1 MLVLS
6 DLVQAVLSQR
16 SLFDCLTHFS
26 TSETEQDTSYIPISH
41 TLSPFL
47 TAPLTAF
54 FTLFSGLDL
63 PVVDLVINYD
73 LPRQTETYVHRI
85 GRTARAG
92 KSGVAITIVTPENVK
107 KLSQIE
113 KAFKTKLVQH
123 ATKEVPKRKKQLR
136 AEWSAEEKAK
146 YEQEYLLD
154 VVMKNMSKVDTVFQI
169 VKLNAETEEQQ
180 KERDLGKEQKE
191 EAKLNAKAQK
201 RMKAHSSRKQSA
213 KRVKK

>member
-1 MLVLS
+1 MRQNKIL
-6 DLVQAVLSQR
+6 R
-16 SLFDCLTHFS
+16 
-26 TSETEQDTSYIPISH
+26 TSPFH
-41 TLSPFL
+41 TLYRLSS
-47 TAPLTAF
+47 TAPLTSF
-54 FTLFSGLDL
+54 STLFSGLDL

-113 KAFKTKLVQH
+113 KALKTKLVQH
-123 ATKEVPKRKKQLR
+123 TTKEVPKRKKQLR
-136 AEWSAEEKAK
+136 AEWSEEEKAK

-169 VKLNAETEEQQ
+169 VKLNAETEELQ

-191 EAKLNAKAQK
+191 EAKQNAKAQK
-201 RMKAHSSRKQSA
+201 RMKAHSARKQSA